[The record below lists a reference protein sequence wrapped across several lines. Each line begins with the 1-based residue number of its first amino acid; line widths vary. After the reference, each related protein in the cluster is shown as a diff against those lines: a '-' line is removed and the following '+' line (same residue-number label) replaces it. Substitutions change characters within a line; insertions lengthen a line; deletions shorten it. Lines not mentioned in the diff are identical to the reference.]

1 MIRIAA
7 IFALCLAVLAPFA
20 GANPK
25 NKPRPRDGD
34 YNVSIGGYFKGEGT
48 GTINGDQIKFQ
59 LSVMSD
65 TGSKG
70 VLVAPNLTIT
80 GNHFAGP
87 GNFQGHKVT
96 FDGRVDAPDNDLEH
110 GIKGVRVVATVKTAD
125 GKFSRL
131 VGYIPALAAAKD
143 PGEEDR
149 NRDKH

>member
-7 IFALCLAVLAPFA
+7 IFTLCLAVLAPPA

-34 YNVSIGGYFKGEGT
+34 YNVSIGGYLKGEGT
-48 GTINGDQIKFQ
+48 GTIAGDQVKFQ

-70 VLVAPNLTIT
+70 TLDAPSLTIIGT
-80 GNHFAGP
+80 HFSGP
-87 GNFQGHKVT
+87 GTFLSQKVT

-143 PGEEDR
+143 PTEDDR
-149 NRDKH
+149 GRDKH

>member
-7 IFALCLAVLAPFA
+7 IFTLCLAVLAPPA

-34 YNVSIGGYFKGEGT
+34 YNVSIGGYLKGEGT
-48 GTINGDQIKFQ
+48 GTIAGDQIKFQ
-59 LSVMSD
+59 LSVMSE

-70 VLVAPNLTIT
+70 TLDAPNLTII

-87 GNFQGHKVT
+87 GTFQSQKVT

-125 GKFSRL
+125 GKFSRM
-131 VGYIPALAAAKD
+131 VGYIPALAAGKD
-143 PGEEDR
+143 PAEDDR
-149 NRDKH
+149 GRDKH